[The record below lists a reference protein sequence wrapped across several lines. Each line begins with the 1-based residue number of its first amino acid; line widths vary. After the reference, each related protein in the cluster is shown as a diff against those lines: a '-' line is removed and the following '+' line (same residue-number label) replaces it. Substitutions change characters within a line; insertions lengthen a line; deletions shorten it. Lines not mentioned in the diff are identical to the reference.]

1 MVDDTKNK
9 IIYDFRNALLKKAA
23 FESFARNMYQT
34 DTVTLGLCYI
44 EDLIFLKNDI
54 VWIWTSLDVQSTGSS
69 VEWYNKLWDTSTSSQ
84 VSNCDGVVLQIYLYH
99 KFKWPQEGLNC
110 KSFA

>member
-9 IIYDFRNALLKKAA
+9 IIYDFRNALLEKAT

-44 EDLIFLKNDI
+44 EDLILLKNDI
-54 VWIWTSLDVQSTGSS
+54 V
-69 VEWYNKLWDTSTSSQ
+69 
-84 VSNCDGVVLQIYLYH
+84 
-99 KFKWPQEGLNC
+99 
-110 KSFA
+110 